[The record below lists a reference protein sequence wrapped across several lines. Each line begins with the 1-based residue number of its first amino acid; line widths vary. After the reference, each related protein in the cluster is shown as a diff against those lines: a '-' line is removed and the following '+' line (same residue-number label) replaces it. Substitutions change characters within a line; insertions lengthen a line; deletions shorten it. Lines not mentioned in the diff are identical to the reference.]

1 MSRRPSAVRMAASEL
16 SEPYIGTTTATMRAR
31 SLSDRAYTHPPRSQ
45 HGQPQQLFNL

>member
-31 SLSDRAYTHPPRSQ
+31 SYELHQLTQIAAGKPTHL
-45 HGQPQQLFNL
+45 HW